1 MLRDCT
7 ILMVIGSR
15 DFDVEGE
22 LPSLSHS
29 LNWRKQPIV
38 FYSRPFS
45 SLSFRPFCRF
55 SSKLFLNSLG
65 LIYPFSAISYDCHAV
80 CQDSLVIYTD
90 CSLLLVLI
98 GFCFLFELFLPGLD
112 ESNLLPSG
120 FPFFSLYQH
129 STRSMWGSRLAKPL
143 FHLGVLW
150 AFALWNSTWQGI
162 WIADKCSWKVTI
174 HKSRDTSNVNLA
186 FLLEPSRPFSS
197 PESHQL
203 PIFAHP
209 ISDIIN
215 QCFCH
220 SLAFDFTIRW

>member
-1 MLRDCT
+1 MFLIALQSWKLICWVLLAWDHKHKETDHPQLMLRDCT

-129 STRSMWGSRLAKPL
+129 STRSMWGSRLTKPL
-143 FHLGVLW
+143 FHLGVL
-150 AFALWNSTWQGI
+150 
-162 WIADKCSWKVTI
+162 
-174 HKSRDTSNVNLA
+174 
-186 FLLEPSRPFSS
+186 
-197 PESHQL
+197 
-203 PIFAHP
+203 
-209 ISDIIN
+209 
-215 QCFCH
+215 
-220 SLAFDFTIRW
+220 

>member
-1 MLRDCT
+1 
-7 ILMVIGSR
+7 MVIGSR

-29 LNWRKQPIV
+29 LNWRKEPIV

-98 GFCFLFELFLPGLD
+98 GFCFSL
-112 ESNLLPSG
+112 NY
-120 FPFFSLYQH
+120 FSLGWTKAICSPVVFSFSFYQH
-129 STRSMWGSRLAKPL
+129 STRSMWGSTLAKLL
-143 FHLGVLW
+143 FHLWGSV
-150 AFALWNSTWQGI
+150 G
-162 WIADKCSWKVTI
+162 
-174 HKSRDTSNVNLA
+174 
-186 FLLEPSRPFSS
+186 
-197 PESHQL
+197 
-203 PIFAHP
+203 
-209 ISDIIN
+209 
-215 QCFCH
+215 FCPVE
-220 SLAFDFTIRW
+220 